1 MQPRCS
7 RSVDNLQREK
17 RSAFL
22 IPEHHRFHRA
32 KLTRRVRV
40 RAQVVCGDVLVTVLL
55 TCPAPRLTK
64 VTYGACLPQVNG
76 RRFWGR

>member
-7 RSVDNLQREK
+7 LDNLQRGK
-17 RSAFL
+17 QSAFL

-32 KLTRRVRV
+32 KLRRRVRV

-55 TCPAPRLTK
+55 TCPAPRFTK
-64 VTYGACLPQVNG
+64 VTDGACLPQVNG